1 MVMKKN
7 ILIVTTNSKGDKNIE
22 NTGVYLEEFAVP
34 YLIFKATGYE
44 IDTASVNGGL
54 SPVDIRSMSCSNP
67 IEWDD
72 CIKILR
78 QTKKLSDIDYDK
90 YDVLFFPGGHG
101 PMFDIAFD
109 DEIKKLVEYFYLNN
123 KIISAI
129 CHGVVALVN
138 AKDENN
144 NPIVKNK
151 KITSFTNKEEHI
163 IKFDEFMPFLL
174 ETKLKEL
181 GANFVENRPW
191 SEHVEIDNNLITG
204 QNQNSATLLAEKVI
218 EKLN

>member
-1 MVMKKN
+1 MSKN
-7 ILIVTTNSKGDKNIE
+7 ILIVTTNSNGNKDIE

-34 YLIFKATGYE
+34 YLIFKATGYNIE
-44 IDTASVNGGL
+44 IASVNGGL

-78 QTKKLSDIDYDK
+78 QTKKLTDLDYDK

-101 PMFDIAFD
+101 PMFDIAYD
-109 DEIKKLVEYFYLNN
+109 KKIKEVVEYFYLKN
-123 KIISAI
+123 KIISSI
-129 CHGVVALVN
+129 CHGVVGLIN
-138 AKDENN
+138 AKDKNSH
-144 NPIVKNK
+144 PIVKDK

-163 IKFDEFMPFLL
+163 IKYDEFLPFLL

-181 GANFVENRPW
+181 GADFIEHAPW
-191 SEHVEIDNNLITG
+191 SEHVEVDENIITG

>member
-1 MVMKKN
+1 MKKN
-7 ILIVTTNSKGDKNIE
+7 ILIITTNSNGDKNIE

-78 QTKKLSDIDYDK
+78 KTKSLSDIDYAK
-90 YDVLFFPGGHG
+90 YDVLFFSGGHG
-101 PMFDIAFD
+101 PMFDIAY
-109 DEIKKLVEYFYLNN
+109 DEKIKEVVEYFYLNK

-144 NPIVKNK
+144 NPIVKDK

-174 ETKLKEL
+174 ETRLKEL
-181 GANFVENRPW
+181 GANFIEKAPW
-191 SEHVEIDNNLITG
+191 KEHVEVDNNIITG
-204 QNQNSATLLAEKVI
+204 QNQNSAILLAEKVI
-218 EKLN
+218 EKLY

>member
-1 MVMKKN
+1 MNKK
-7 ILIVTTNSKGDKNIE
+7 ILIITTNSNGNKDIE

-34 YLIFKATGYE
+34 YLIFKATGYDIE
-44 IDTASVNGGL
+44 TASIEGGL

-72 CIKILR
+72 CIKVLR
-78 QTKKLSDIDYDK
+78 QTKKITDLDYDK
-90 YDVLFFPGGHG
+90 YDALYFPGGHG

-109 DEIKKLVEYFYLNN
+109 EKIKKVVEYFYSKN
-123 KIISAI
+123 KIIGAI
-129 CHGVVALVN
+129 CHGVAGLIG

-144 NPIVKNK
+144 EPVVKNK

-163 IKFDEFMPFLL
+163 IKFDEFVPFLL

-181 GANFVENRPW
+181 GANFVENKPW
-191 SEHVEIDNNLITG
+191 SEHVEVDNNIVTG
-204 QNQNSATLLAEKVI
+204 QNQNSATLLAEKII

>member
-1 MVMKKN
+1 MKN
-7 ILIVTTNSKGDKNIE
+7 HILIVTSNSSGDKNIE

-34 YLIFKATGYE
+34 YLIFKATNYN
-44 IDTASVNGGL
+44 IDVASPKGGL

-67 IEWDD
+67 VEWDD
-72 CIKILR
+72 CIKILK
-78 QTKKLSDIDYDK
+78 QKKKISDLNLDK
-90 YDVLFFPGGHG
+90 YDVLFFSGGHG
-101 PMFDIAFD
+101 PMFDIAYD
-109 DEIKKLVEYFYLNN
+109 DEVKKVVEYFYQKN
-123 KIISAI
+123 KIIAAI
-129 CHGVVALVN
+129 CHGVAALIS
-138 AKDENN
+138 AKDKNN

-181 GANFVENRPW
+181 GANYIEMKPW
-191 SEHVEIDNNLITG
+191 SEHVEVDNNIITG

>member
-1 MVMKKN
+1 MNKK
-7 ILIVTTNSKGDKNIE
+7 ILIITTNSNGNKDIE

-34 YLIFKATGYE
+34 YLIFKATGYNIE
-44 IDTASVNGGL
+44 TASIEGGL

-72 CIKILR
+72 CIKVLR
-78 QTKKLSDIDYDK
+78 QTKKITDLDYDK
-90 YDVLFFPGGHG
+90 YDALYFPGGHG

-109 DEIKKLVEYFYLNN
+109 EKIKKVVEYFYSKN
-123 KIISAI
+123 KIIGAI
-129 CHGVVALVN
+129 CHGVAGLIG

-144 NPIVKNK
+144 EPVVKNK

-163 IKFDEFMPFLL
+163 IKFDEFVPFLL

-181 GANFVENRPW
+181 GANFVENKPW
-191 SEHVEIDNNLITG
+191 SEHVEVDNNIVTG
-204 QNQNSATLLAEKVI
+204 QNQNSATLLAEKII

>member
-1 MVMKKN
+1 MKN
-7 ILIVTTNSKGDKNIE
+7 HILIVTSNSSGDKNIE

-34 YLIFKATGYE
+34 YLIFKATNYN
-44 IDTASVNGGL
+44 IDVASPKGGL

-67 IEWDD
+67 VEWDD

-78 QTKKLSDIDYDK
+78 QTKKISDLNLDK
-90 YDVLFFPGGHG
+90 YDVLFFSGGHG
-101 PMFDIAFD
+101 PMFDIAYD
-109 DEIKKLVEYFYLNN
+109 DEVKKVVEYFYQKN
-123 KIISAI
+123 KIIAAI
-129 CHGVVALVN
+129 CHGVVALIG
-138 AKDENN
+138 AKDKNN

-181 GANFVENRPW
+181 GANYIEMKPW
-191 SEHVEIDNNLITG
+191 SEHVEVDNNIITG